1 MRLTQ
6 SVSIY
11 NCPVQDSIS
20 TAFYSRQQ
28 EEREIRH
35 KLKKGEIDDLPR
47 DVLDTFPSLLSVPAK
62 GIVQ

>member
-1 MRLTQ
+1 M
-6 SVSIY
+6 
-11 NCPVQDSIS
+11 QDSIS

-47 DVLDTFPSLLSVPAK
+47 DVLETFPSLLSVPAK